1 MRRPVLLALAMT
13 VGACK
18 APPPADPAAAQPAPV
33 YQRGVLLVAA
43 DSSMRFGACGTTVE
57 RTVAARADT
66 RLLEAVAAVNGAIRD
81 SLFVEV
87 LADTVAERL
96 TVRETLFAISLTGGS
111 RCDQPRL
118 PFEWVATGTEPFWR
132 VTYDGTQLVLER
144 PDPPREVVFAAAAP
158 EVRGTLTTIVGRRDL
173 DKVKE
178 IKLGILREAC
188 RDGMS
193 DAWFPYRAEVRVG
206 ELALAGCARRG

>member
-1 MRRPVLLALAMT
+1 VKHPLVLALALT
-13 VGACK
+13 VGACESS
-18 APPPADPAAAQPAPV
+18 APPAKSAATTPAPV
-33 YQRGVLLVAA
+33 YQRGVLLVAS

-57 RTVAARADT
+57 RTVTARPDA

-87 LADTVAERL
+87 LADTTREGMV
-96 TVRETLFAISLTGGS
+96 VHETLFATSFTDGS

-118 PFEWVATGTEPFWR
+118 PFEWVAAGTEPFWR

-144 PDPPREVVFAAAAP
+144 PEPPREVVFEGMPP
-158 EVRGTLTTIVGRRDL
+158 EVRGTLTTIVGHRDL
-173 DKVKE
+173 DQVKE
-178 IKLGILREAC
+178 IKLGLLRETC

-206 ELALAGCARRG
+206 ELALAGCARR